1 MISPEDF
8 NLKLESYTITRVTNT
23 KFLGVTI
30 DEKLNWSHHID
41 ELKISLRKFVGI
53 FYKLSYYTPQN
64 ILKMLYYSMVHSK
77 ITYGIEVYANTYQ
90 TFLHDLII
98 LNNRILRITQKKNRR
113 THVEELYFS
122 YKTLPID
129 KLFNYRLLLH
139 AHAIINKS
147 NNIPPFFHK
156 TFILNNQ
163 IHTHNTRS
171 HQDIHRTSFNSV
183 FGRKTT
189 PNLCSQLWN
198 ALPQEIKEIGQESGF
213 KRSLKNLFLM
223 QLASSSS

>member
-1 MISPEDF
+1 MISPGDF
-8 NLKLESYTITRVTNT
+8 NLKVGSYTITRVTNT

-30 DEKLNWSHHID
+30 DEKLNWSSHID
-41 ELKISLRKFVGI
+41 ELKTSLRRFVGI
-53 FYKLSYYTPQN
+53 FYKLSCYTPQN

-77 ITYGIEVYANTYQ
+77 IIYGIEVYANTYQ

-98 LNNRILRITQKKNRR
+98 LNNRILRINQKQNRH
-113 THVEELYFS
+113 THVEELYLS

-139 AHAIINKS
+139 AHAVINKS

-171 HQDIHRTSFNSV
+171 QQDIHRTSFKSA

-189 PNLCSQLWN
+189 TNLCSQLWN
-198 ALPQEIKEIGQESGF
+198 DLPREIKEIGPESGF
-213 KRSLKNLFLM
+213 KRSIKNLFLQ
-223 QLASSSS
+223 QLASSS